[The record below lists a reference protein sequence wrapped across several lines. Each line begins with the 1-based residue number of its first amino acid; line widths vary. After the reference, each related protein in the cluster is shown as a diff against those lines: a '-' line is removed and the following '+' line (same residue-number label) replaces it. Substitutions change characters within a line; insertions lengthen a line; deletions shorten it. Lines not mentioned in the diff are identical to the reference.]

1 MTSTERPR
9 GVRSVVVVFVENEVP
24 AIEAVFAAVGDDV
37 AGEPLAVLPRMG
49 QQVRPAAAVDARDDG
64 GGREHRVKCAA
75 RSVRTL
81 RTVRIVAGAF
91 RGRRLASPPGD
102 ETRPTTDKVR
112 EAVFNALV
120 SIDAVHG
127 ATVVDLFAGTGAL
140 GLEALSRGAVHAT
153 FVERGRPAVRALRD
167 NVATLGVADRAVV
180 MESDAMG
187 AATRLGHHIGS
198 AERTLV
204 FADPPYGFDRWDG
217 LFDALAG
224 WDPAP
229 LVVAESGSEL
239 ALPVPWEIVR
249 SKRYGRTWV
258 AFCSIPAK

>member
-1 MTSTERPR
+1 
-9 GVRSVVVVFVENEVP
+9 
-24 AIEAVFAAVGDDV
+24 
-37 AGEPLAVLPRMG
+37 
-49 QQVRPAAAVDARDDG
+49 
-64 GGREHRVKCAA
+64 
-75 RSVRTL
+75 
-81 RTVRIVAGAF
+81 
-91 RGRRLASPPGD
+91 
-102 ETRPTTDKVR
+102 VR

-239 ALPVPWEIVR
+239 ALPAPWEIVR